1 MWTFFKTCFNI
12 LRNISFAIVLA
23 VLGCFAWIWTD
34 EELKQEFTDAF
45 NQETILAD
53 ETYQKN
59 EETFGIQS
67 FINEDNASKISKIEI
82 KKANGGSVYLTPDEI
97 MYLSKYGYD
106 EYLITHDNEKIRTNI
121 SLNNEYRKL
130 ERFGEFYFFKTKN
143 NIINCEMIRDISPEN
158 MSEIG
163 NNYRYKVEMKNGD
176 IINVN
181 KNKITDL
188 RRIMDK
194 ISD

>member
-1 MWTFFKTCFNI
+1 MWAFFKTLFNI
-12 LRNISFAIVLA
+12 LRNISLIIVLT
-23 VLGCFAWIWTD
+23 VVGCFAWIWTD
-34 EELKQEFTDAF
+34 EELKQEFTDVF
-45 NQETILAD
+45 NEETILAD

-67 FINEDNASKISKIEI
+67 FTNEDNASRISKIEI

-97 MYLSKYGYD
+97 MYLSKHGYD

-143 NIINCEMIRDISPEN
+143 NIINCEMIRGISPEN

-176 IINVN
+176 IIEVN
-181 KNKITDL
+181 KNIISKL
-188 RRIMDK
+188 RKIMDK